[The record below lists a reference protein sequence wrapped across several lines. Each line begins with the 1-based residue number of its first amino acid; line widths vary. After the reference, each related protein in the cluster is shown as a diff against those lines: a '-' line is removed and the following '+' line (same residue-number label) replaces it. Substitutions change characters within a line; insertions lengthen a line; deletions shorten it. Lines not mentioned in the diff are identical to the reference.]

1 MKTSQSNPTHEVR
14 SRDIYLSTIFK
25 QAGIP
30 IVRVENSTG
39 KAIFV
44 FRAGKEIDELT
55 VKYFNDELRVNPKSL
70 FETWKSLKSMAFSAI
85 GNVR

>member
-1 MKTSQSNPTHEVR
+1 MKSNQSSPAQELR

-30 IVRVENSTG
+30 IIRVENSTG

-44 FRAGKEIDELT
+44 FRACNEIEELT
-55 VKYFNDELRVNPKSL
+55 ARYFNDELRVNPKSL
-70 FETWKSLKSMAFSAI
+70 FETWKALKSMAYSAI
-85 GNVR
+85 GDVR

>member
-1 MKTSQSNPTHEVR
+1 MKTIQPGPAHELK

-30 IVRVENSTG
+30 IIRVENFTG

-44 FRAGKEIDELT
+44 FRASKEIEELT
-55 VKYFNDELRVNPKSL
+55 AKYFNDELRINPKSL
-70 FETWKSLKSMAFSAI
+70 FETWKSLKSMAFSTI
-85 GNVR
+85 NDVR

>member
-1 MKTSQSNPTHEVR
+1 MKPNQSSPTHELR

-44 FRAGKEIDELT
+44 FRACKEIEELT
-55 VKYFNDELRVNPKSL
+55 IKYFNDELKVNPKSL
-70 FETWKSLKSMAFSAI
+70 FETWKCLKSLAFSAI
-85 GNVR
+85 GDVR